1 MMAGGCLACKVLC
14 SIVFFPSFGYVR
26 KLQESTFMSLRPCL
40 SHHSGRQRQLP
51 MQAAVPDYLIMSRV
65 FIPVGPKIVLLTYC
79 TGMRLLLAQTAD
91 ALKPRFV
98 TSL

>member
-14 SIVFFPSFGYVR
+14 RIVFFSSFGDVR
-26 KLQESTFMSLRPCL
+26 ELQKSTFMSLRPCL

-51 MQAAVPDYLIMSRV
+51 MQAVVPAYLILSRV
-65 FIPVGPKIVLLTYC
+65 FIPVGPNNPLLTYC
-79 TGMRLLLAQTAD
+79 TCMRLLIAQTAD
-91 ALKPRFV
+91 ALEPRFV